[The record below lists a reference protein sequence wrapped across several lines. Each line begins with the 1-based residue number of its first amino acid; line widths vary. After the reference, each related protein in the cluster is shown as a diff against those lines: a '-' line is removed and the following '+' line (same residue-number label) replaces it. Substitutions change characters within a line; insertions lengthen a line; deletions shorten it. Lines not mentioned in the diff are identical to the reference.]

1 MASEKQSTF
10 LEELIDKL
18 LIDYPDNFSQL
29 CIITPNRRAQVFI
42 KNYLQEKGK
51 PMLLPTL
58 FSIDDFI
65 QHLSPYTIF
74 DNVDLSFELYLVYK
88 ELEGDEAQP
97 FETFVQW
104 APVLINDFNEIDMH
118 LGDANALF
126 NYLSDD
132 YAIRE
137 WNLGIKDLTDFQKN
151 YLAFFHKLND
161 YYQYFTQ
168 RILSQNA
175 AYNGLAYR
183 YVAEHIQELIQNQH
197 WGKLIFA
204 GFNALTL
211 SEEKILRFLYES
223 KQAEL
228 IWDVDEYYF
237 SNKNQE
243 AGLFLRKYASWYKFD
258 KETLAKN
265 FQNSKEINV
274 IAVPKAIG
282 QAKIAA
288 ELLKNN
294 LSNGGLS
301 NTALVLADE
310 NLLMPVL
317 NSLDA
322 EVLAETNVT
331 MGYPLKNTAAHILL
345 RLFLKMQFAG
355 QRQQKL
361 RGQSRV
367 RFLNEDLVQVLTN
380 PLIADIFGEI
390 PNIVSG
396 IQKQLYWTTM
406 ELQLLFDQSG
416 KQDFPFL
423 FVDFE
428 NSAEKAIA
436 FFQELISEF
445 SIRYQDGD
453 ADLQLRYSS
462 DWEAFML
469 YARMLNRLAD
479 RIQKYGFPNNLQE
492 FKIVFEQL
500 IGNQS
505 QAFHGEPLKGLQLMG
520 LLETRVLDF
529 ENLIILSVNED
540 VLPSGSMTNSFIP
553 VDIKRMFGLPTY
565 KEKNAIFAYHFYR
578 LLQRAK
584 NVHLI
589 YSTTAGPLLGGEK
602 SRFITQLML
611 ELPEYNSKSIIKE
624 QLYNFKEIQPGN
636 RFEISI
642 EKDRSIQEKLAAI
655 AKKGFSP
662 TAINTYVSC
671 PLKFYFKH
679 ILKVREPEQE
689 ESFIDDRLVG
699 NIIHQTLENLFK
711 PFVGKAIDLDGLAK
725 MESRMLNEIQVQ
737 AKLEAKGQVL
747 DSGQNLLTLKGIE
760 RYLEG
765 FFAFERK
772 SLQKSLKKGGLWTI
786 IGLEQKLE
794 KKIIL
799 PPKNIEIKVSGFA
812 DRIDRWNRIVRV
824 LDYKTGFVKAS
835 TLKKIDF
842 DELFVDSKYDKTIQL
857 LSYAWLLK
865 DRFPKED
872 LQSGIIALRN
882 VNEPYVFLGNSA
894 DEPLSNDY
902 LEGFENSLFNFFNE
916 LFDEKIPF
924 VQTDEKKNCQYC
936 PYVNICLK

>member
-1 MASEKQSTF
+1 MTSDKQTSF
-10 LEELIDKL
+10 LEEVLDKL
-18 LIDYPDNFSQL
+18 LLDYPNNFSQL

-51 PMLLPTL
+51 PMVLPTL

-65 QHLSPYTIF
+65 QHLSPYTIL

-88 ELEGDEAQP
+88 ELEGDDAQP
-97 FETFVQW
+97 FETFLQW
-104 APVLINDFNEIDMH
+104 AAVLINDFNEIDMH

-126 NYLSDD
+126 NYLSED

-137 WNLGIKDLTDFQKN
+137 WNLGRKDLTDFQKN

-175 AYNGLAYR
+175 AYTGLSYR
-183 YVAEHIQELIQNQH
+183 YVAEHIQELMQGQQ
-197 WGKLIFA
+197 WDKLIFA
-204 GFNALTL
+204 GFNALTR
-211 SEEKILRFLYES
+211 SEEKILQSLYES

-258 KETLAKN
+258 EEGIAN
-265 FQNSKEINV
+265 HFQKPKEINV
-274 IAVPKAIG
+274 VAVPKAVG

-288 ELLKNN
+288 ELLKGN
-294 LSNGGLS
+294 LNIAGLS

-331 MGYPLKNTAAHILL
+331 MGYPLKNTAAHLLL
-345 RLFLKMQFAG
+345 RLFLKMQFMG
-355 QRQQKL
+355 QRKQKL
-361 RGQSRV
+361 GAQSRL
-367 RFLNEDLVQVLTN
+367 RFLNEDLIQVLSN
-380 PLIADIFGEI
+380 PLIADIFGKSPEAI
-390 PNIVSG
+390 LSIR
-396 IQKQLYWTTM
+396 KQLYWTAM
-406 ELQLLFDQSG
+406 ELQVLFDQLAMQELS
-416 KQDFPFL
+416 FL

-428 NSAEKAIA
+428 SKAEKAIL
-436 FFQELISEF
+436 FFQDLIEKF
-445 SIRYQDGD
+445 SVRYQEGNTN
-453 ADLQLRYSS
+453 LQLRYSS

-469 YARMLNRLAD
+469 YARMLNRLTD

-500 IGNQS
+500 IGNQT

-520 LLETRVLDF
+520 LLETRILDF
-529 ENLIILSVNED
+529 ENLIISSVNED
-540 VLPSGSMTNSFIP
+540 VLPSGKMTNSFIP
-553 VDIKRMFGLPTY
+553 VDIKRMFRLPTY
-565 KEKNAIFAYHFYR
+565 TEKNAIFAYHFYR

-584 NVHLI
+584 NIHLL
-589 YSTTAGPLLGGEK
+589 YSTTAGQLLGGEK
-602 SRFITQLML
+602 SRFITQLIQ
-611 ELPEYNSKSIIKE
+611 ELPEYNEESVIQE
-624 QLYNFKEIQPGN
+624 QLYNFKEIQPRN

-642 EKDRSIQEKLAAI
+642 EKEDSIQERLAAI
-655 AKKGFSP
+655 AEKGFSP
-662 TAINTYVSC
+662 TAMNTYVSC

-679 ILKVREPEQE
+679 VLKVNEPEKE
-689 ESFIDDRLVG
+689 EDFIDDRIVG

-711 PFVGKAIDLDGLAK
+711 PFEGKAISPEALSK
-725 MESRMLNEIQVQ
+725 MEIQMLDEMQTQ
-737 AKLEAKGQVL
+737 ATLEAKGQVL
-747 DSGQNLLTLKGIE
+747 DSGQNLLTLKGAE
-760 RYLEG
+760 RYLTQ
-765 FFAFERK
+765 FFETEKQALK
-772 SLQKSLKKGGLWTI
+772 KSLKNGGSWVIL
-786 IGLEQKLE
+786 GLEQRLE

-799 PPKNIEIKVSGFA
+799 PQKSLEINVYGFA
-812 DRIDRWNRIVRV
+812 DRIDRWNRLVRI
-824 LDYKTGFVKAS
+824 LDYKTGYVNPS
-835 TLKKIDF
+835 TLKKVDI
-842 DELFVDSKYDKTIQL
+842 DELFSDTKNEKAIQL
-857 LSYAWLLK
+857 LTYAWLLK
-865 DRFPKED
+865 DRFPKEN

-882 VNEPYVFLGNSA
+882 VNDPYVFLGASA
-894 DEPLSNDY
+894 DEPLSEEKLNS
-902 LEGFENSLFNFFNE
+902 FENSLLDFFNE